1 MIQYK
6 IGVFNYPSCN
16 STSLISALDKISVEH
31 EINENFQDLTKHKK
45 IIIPGIGNM
54 KSVFINQKLEY
65 LKSGIEDYVNNGGF
79 VYGIC
84 LGMQMFLNHSEEG
97 DSKCLGLID
106 GYSEFVKKNFDVS
119 LNVKYSKIEYKEDK
133 IFSKLFKDI
142 EKDAR
147 FYFLHKYHCKIDD
160 KKANFLY
167 SDLKKKNVVSVVFKN
182 NILGTQFHPEVSGK
196 DGLKFLY
203 NVCNY

>member
-1 MIQYK
+1 MIQNK
-6 IGVFNYPSCN
+6 IGVFNYTSCN
-16 STSLISALDKISVEH
+16 STSLISALDKISVQY
-31 EINENFQDLTKHKK
+31 EINENFKNLRKHKK

-54 KSVFINQKLEY
+54 KSVFINQKLEF
-65 LKSGIEDYVNNGGF
+65 LKSEIEDYVNNGGF

-97 DSKCLGLID
+97 DSKCLSLID
-106 GYSEFVKKNFDVS
+106 GYSEFVKKDFNVS
-119 LNVKYSKIEYKEDK
+119 LNVKYSKIERKEEK
-133 IFSKLFKDI
+133 IFSKFFKNI
-142 EKDAR
+142 EKDAK
-147 FYFLHKYHCKIDD
+147 FYFLHKYHCKIND

-167 SDLKKKNVVSVVFKN
+167 SDLKKKNVISIVFKN

>member
-1 MIQYK
+1 M
-6 IGVFNYPSCN
+6 
-16 STSLISALDKISVEH
+16 
-31 EINENFQDLTKHKK
+31 
-45 IIIPGIGNM
+45 
-54 KSVFINQKLEY
+54 
-65 LKSGIEDYVNNGGF
+65 
-79 VYGIC
+79 
-84 LGMQMFLNHSEEG
+84 
-97 DSKCLGLID
+97 
-106 GYSEFVKKNFDVS
+106 
-119 LNVKYSKIEYKEDK
+119 KYSKIEYKEDK

-147 FYFLHKYHCKIDD
+147 FYFLHKYHCKIND

-167 SDLKKKNVVSVVFKN
+167 SDLKKKNIVSIVHKN